1 MCEPSAIAT
10 EDTPPDSAARPFAR
24 REDARLLTGR
34 GRFVSDIQ
42 PFACLHLVVV
52 RSDAAG
58 PASLAVDAG
67 PAVAAPGVV
76 LVLTGEDLAG
86 LGRASVNTLGG
97 DFAPH
102 PFAPLARTR
111 VDHVG
116 QPVAAVVAQS
126 RADAEEAAALVEVAT
141 GPREPPE
148 TVTAFAAD
156 WEAGPT
162 EAGAR
167 EAEISLDIAGARV
180 APSALEPRAVVAEP
194 DGAGGLT
201 VWVTSQ
207 SAHRVRSDL
216 AAILG
221 LPAERLRVIAPDVGG
236 AFGAKA
242 SIHPEDVLV
251 AEAARRLGRPVRWTG
266 TRSSEFTGGTHGRG
280 ARIRARA
287 LLDEDGAVAALSVD
301 ADVPLGAWTPFSAPM
316 PARNIARIVPGPYRL
331 PRVAVSVRAR
341 LGPEAPV
348 GIYRG
353 AGRPE
358 AALVMERVMDLAAR
372 QSGADPIAFRR
383 RHLAPPEEY
392 PRRLPSGSVVDSAD
406 CAGLLDTLEAAA
418 DYPRLKAEVAAARAA
433 GRLEGLGVALYI
445 EPCGQGWESA
455 RARLLPD
462 GRIEIATGCSTQGQG
477 RETAY
482 ARIAAEATGLP
493 AERIDVI
500 HSDTALVPEGIGAYA
515 SRGTAIGGAAVLRA
529 AQTLRANVATAL
541 GRDPAPDDWTA
552 LAAGADAAALTVELR
567 HEAEAETWASGAVLA
582 RVAID
587 RDTGLV
593 TPMGIIWVDDAGSVI
608 EPVLVKGQLVGGL
621 AQGLGEALMERL
633 VWDDDGQLLTGS
645 FMDYALPRAADM
657 PPVDLVA
664 RPRPSKANPLGARGV
679 GEAGCIGVPAA
690 LVNAAVDA
698 LSGLGIEHLDMPLT
712 PHRVWQAMRQ
722 AGL

>member
-1 MCEPSAIAT
+1 MVIESAT
-10 EDTPPDSAARPFAR
+10 RSPPVRPFAR

-34 GRFVSDIQ
+34 GRYVADIQ
-42 PFACLHLVVV
+42 PVGCLHLAVV

-58 PASLAVDAG
+58 PASLAVDAA
-67 PAVAAPGVV
+67 PAAAAPGVV
-76 LVLTGEDLAG
+76 LVLTGADLAG

-102 PFAPLARTR
+102 PFAPLASTR

-116 QPVAAVVAQS
+116 QPVAAVVARS
-126 RADAEEAAALVEVAT
+126 RAEAEEAAARVEVVS
-141 GPREPPE
+141 GPREPAAA
-148 TVTAFAAD
+148 VTAFSAD
-156 WEAGPT
+156 WETGPAET
-162 EAGAR
+162 GAGAGDI
-167 EAEISLDIAGARV
+167 ELDIACARV
-180 APSALEPRAVVAEP
+180 APSALEPRAVLAEP

-201 VWVTSQ
+201 LWVTAQ
-207 SAHRVRSDL
+207 SAHRARSDL
-216 AAILG
+216 SAILG

-242 SIHPEDVLV
+242 SIHPEDILV

-287 LLDEDGAVAALSVD
+287 QLGEDGAIAALEVD
-301 ADVPLGAWTPFSAPM
+301 ADVPLGAWTPFSAAM

-331 PRVAVSVRAR
+331 PRIAVSVRAR

-372 QSGADPIAFRR
+372 RCRADPIAFRR
-383 RHLAPPEEY
+383 RHLAPLEEY
-392 PRRLPSGSVVDSAD
+392 PRRLPSGSVVDGAD

-418 DYPRLKAEVAAARAA
+418 DYARLKAEVADSRAA
-433 GRLEGLGVALYI
+433 GRLEGLGVALYV

-462 GRIEIATGCSTQGQG
+462 GRIEIATGCSAQGQG

-482 ARIAAEATGLP
+482 ARIAAEATGLD
-493 AERIDVI
+493 AERIEVI
-500 HSDTALVPEGIGAYA
+500 HSDTANVPEGIGAYA

-529 AQTLRANVATAL
+529 AQKLRVNVATAL
-541 GRDPAPDDWTA
+541 GREPAPDDWAALSAKPDVAA
-552 LAAGADAAALTVELR
+552 LAVELR

-587 RDTGLV
+587 RDTGRV
-593 TPMGIIWVDDAGSVI
+593 TPTGIIWVDDAGQVI
-608 EPVLVKGQLVGGL
+608 EPMLVAGQLVGGL

-645 FMDYALPRAADM
+645 FMDYAMPRATDM
-657 PPVDLVA
+657 PPVTLA
-664 RPRPSKANPLGARGV
+664 GRPRPSTANPLGARGV

-698 LSGLGIEHLDMPLT
+698 LSGFGIEHLDMPLT
-712 PHRVWQAMRQ
+712 PHRVWQAMRE